1 MVPSPLAGALA
12 ASAVLSASVGL
23 SLSRRSVAVDLLASP
38 VAEPPPSS
46 PDPRAP
52 HQAVGPAAPAARAIG
67 SGGWLELAGRLGRTR
82 PGRTL
87 ARGDD
92 HVGRRLVLAGVGWTA
107 ETVGGMKVLT
117 GGALGCLPL
126 LAGVT
131 GRGLL
136 VLVPLLCLAGV
147 RIPDVLLARR
157 AKRRQRSLDGGVPDL
172 AEFLVATVEAGLGPA
187 VALQRSGPSV
197 RGPLASELSTLT
209 QEIELGVPW
218 RDALQS
224 LRDRTDAPSLNRL
237 VTAVTRSQ
245 RLGTPIGP
253 ALRAV
258 SAELRAERQAR
269 AEELARK
276 APVKMLFPLIF
287 LILPAFL
294 LLTLGPVLLATLR
307 SLH

>member
-1 MVPSPLAGALA
+1 MIPSPLAGALA

-23 SLSRRSVAVDLLASP
+23 SRSRRSVALDLLARP
-38 VAEPPPSS
+38 VAEPVSS
-46 PDPRAP
+46 DPDLLAP
-52 HQAVGPAAPAARAIG
+52 NLGAAAPAGRPAH

-82 PGRTL
+82 AGRTL
-87 ARGDD
+87 GRGDD
-92 HVGRRLVLAGVGWTA
+92 RMGRRLVLAGVGWTS
-107 ETVGGMKVLT
+107 ETVGGMKLLT

-136 VLVPLLCLAGV
+136 VLAPLLSLAGV

-157 AKRRQRSLDGGVPDL
+157 ASRRQRSLDGGVPDL

-187 VALQRSGPSV
+187 VALQRAWPSV

-209 QEIELGVPW
+209 REIELGVPW

-224 LRDRTDAPSLNRL
+224 VRDRTDAPSLDRL

-258 SAELRAERQAR
+258 SAELRAERKAR

-276 APVKMLFPLIF
+276 APVKMLFPLVF
-287 LILPAFL
+287 LRCRFSLPPRA
-294 LLTLGPVLLATLR
+294 V
-307 SLH
+307 